1 MNEEVKENV
10 EELKEEMVEEIDG
23 ELFEDEESEEITPEE
38 HSTSMVVLNV
48 GDLSRTNK
56 SEKRVF
62 TTLDLEKDKKRI
74 FNLENNCDF
83 KINDCKGQA
92 IRVKDVMIKSF
103 KKKLAR
109 PIIDEETGEVK
120 EYEFKKICILIDDQG
135 KSYVTASKLFTLQ
148 FANYLEMFGT
158 ESLKD
163 GLDIKII
170 EKPVKYS
177 SNKSLGFE
185 LI

>member
-10 EELKEEMVEEIDG
+10 EELKEEMVEEV
-23 ELFEDEESEEITPEE
+23 LEDEEEEDVEE
-38 HSTSMVVLNV
+38 NHSTSMVVLNV
-48 GDLSRTNK
+48 GDLSSTRQ

-62 TTLDLEKDKKRI
+62 TTLDLEKDKKKI

-103 KKKLAR
+103 KKKLR
-109 PIIDEETGEVK
+109 TPIIDNETGEVK
-120 EYEFKKICILIDDQG
+120 EYEFKKVCILIDDQG

-148 FANYLEMFGT
+148 FANYLEMFGI

-170 EKPVKYS
+170 EKPIKDS

>member
-10 EELKEEMVEEIDG
+10 EELKEEMVED
-23 ELFEDEESEEITPEE
+23 LDEEEVVDEEN
-38 HSTSMVVLNV
+38 HSTSMVVLNI
-48 GDLSRTNK
+48 GDLSSSRN

-62 TTLDLEKDKKRI
+62 TTLDLEKDKKKI

-103 KKKLAR
+103 KKKLKT
-109 PIIDEETGEVK
+109 PIINNETGEVK
-120 EYEFKKICILIDDQG
+120 EYEFKKVCILIDDQG

-148 FANYLEMFGT
+148 FANYLELFGT
-158 ESLKD
+158 EALKD

-170 EKPVKYS
+170 EKPIKDS